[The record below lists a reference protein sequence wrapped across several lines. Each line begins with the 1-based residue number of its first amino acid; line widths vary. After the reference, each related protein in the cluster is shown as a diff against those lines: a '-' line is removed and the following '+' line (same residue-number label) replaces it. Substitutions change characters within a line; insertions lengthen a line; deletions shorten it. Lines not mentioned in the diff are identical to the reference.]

1 MRATRRAALALLA
14 TPALAQAQ
22 SWPTRPIRIIVPFAA
37 GGTTDLGA
45 RLIAEH
51 LGRSLGAQIVV
62 DNRAGAFGIIGAD
75 TVAKS
80 LPDGHTLF
88 AASPGPMAVNQFVYR
103 TLPYDPERDLVG
115 VSLIA
120 LIPYVMVVPPQLGA
134 RSVAEFVAMARA
146 RPGALNFGTSG
157 MASRL
162 TVEMF
167 RTLAGRL
174 ELEMVQYRGGAPAR
188 TDLLAGRLQLVIEQ
202 APGFLEDFREGRLV
216 PLAVGGT
223 RRFSLLPDVPTM
235 QEAGIAGYEANA
247 WVGYAAPAGTPMD
260 IRRRIAAEVDR
271 VLQLPEVRE
280 RLASW
285 GCEPAGGT
293 PEDMDRFLAAERARW
308 GEVVRVAGIERE

>member
-1 MRATRRAALALLA
+1 MIARRTTFALLA

-22 SWPTRPIRIIVPFAA
+22 PWPSRPIRIIVPFAA

-51 LGRSLGAQIVV
+51 LARPLGAQIVV
-62 DNRAGAFGIIGAD
+62 ENRAGAFGIIGAD
-75 TVAKS
+75 AVAKS
-80 LPDGHTLF
+80 PPDGHTLF

-120 LIPYVMVVPPQLGA
+120 LIPYVMVVPPQLGV

-167 RTLAGRL
+167 RALAGNL

-202 APGFLEDFREGRLV
+202 APGFLEDFRERRLI

-235 QEAGIAGYEANA
+235 QEAGIPGYEANA
-247 WVGYAAPAGTPMD
+247 WVGYAAPAGTPIE

-285 GCEPAGGT
+285 GCEPVGGT

-308 GEVVRVAGIERE
+308 GEVVRLAGIERE

>member
-1 MRATRRAALALLA
+1 MIARRTAFALLA

-22 SWPTRPIRIIVPFAA
+22 GWPTRPIRIIVPFAA

-51 LGRSLGAQIVV
+51 LARPLGAQIVV
-62 DNRAGAFGIIGAD
+62 ENRAGAFGIIGAD
-75 TVAKS
+75 AVAKS
-80 LPDGHTLF
+80 PPDGHTLF

-103 TLPYDPERDLVG
+103 TLPYEPERDLVG

-120 LIPYVMVVPPQLGA
+120 LIPYVMVVPPQLGV

-167 RTLAGRL
+167 RALAGNL

-202 APGFLEDFREGRLV
+202 APGFLEDFRERRLI

-223 RRFSLLPDVPTM
+223 RRFSLLPEVPTM
-235 QEAGIAGYEANA
+235 QEAGIPGYEANA
-247 WVGYAAPAGTPMD
+247 WVGYAAPAGTPIE
-260 IRRRIAAEVDR
+260 IRRRIASEVDR

-280 RLASW
+280 RLATW
-285 GCEPAGGT
+285 GCEPVGGT
-293 PEDMDRFLAAERARW
+293 PEEMDRFLAAERARW
-308 GEVVRVAGIERE
+308 GEVVRLAGIERE